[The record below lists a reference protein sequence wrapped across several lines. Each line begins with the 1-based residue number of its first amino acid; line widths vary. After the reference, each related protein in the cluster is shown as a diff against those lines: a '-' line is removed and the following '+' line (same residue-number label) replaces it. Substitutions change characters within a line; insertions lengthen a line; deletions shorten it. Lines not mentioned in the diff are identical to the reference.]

1 MSMELAEAAEVASSV
16 ADGFAGRL
24 EVLEGPTGRRRWP
37 DDVKARIVAESFQ
50 PDVLVSAVAR
60 RHGISPQQLTAWRR
74 AARDGHLALPGD
86 ADSPGFVPLLV
97 DGTTVGLADERPVE
111 AKPAPETGAV
121 IEVEVAGLVVRL
133 PAEMAAAWVAAVV
146 SALKA
151 LT

>member
-1 MSMELAEAAEVASSV
+1 MEFAEASKVAGAV
-16 ADGFAGRL
+16 AGGFAGRL

-60 RHGISPQQLTAWRR
+60 RHGISPQQLTTWRR
-74 AARDGHLALPGD
+74 AARDGHLALPGE
-86 ADSPGFVPLLV
+86 ADGPGFVPLVV
-97 DGTTVGLADERPVE
+97 DGKAVDLADERPVE
-111 AKPAPETGAV
+111 AKPTPETGAV
-121 IEVEVAGLVVRL
+121 IEVEVVGLVVRL
-133 PAEMAAAWVAAVV
+133 PAEMAAARIAAVV